1 MLVWNSV
8 SLFIRFVIVALH
20 PVVKND
26 RFNYLNV
33 RLKS

>member
-1 MLVWNSV
+1 MLVWNFV
-8 SLFIRFVIVALH
+8 SLFIRFITVSLH